1 MMPAIANCG
10 SRNID
15 RPEIMIKGM
24 AKPTAP
30 FTKPAAKVTPRAR
43 AKAQYGIRCKKSV
56 MAAPCLGQGIAH
68 IQHQNK
74 RDILI
79 LFGAFFRINVALHL
93 QNDLEAGA
101 ESKDKFAL
109 AHPQFGETLCPVTPK

>member
-1 MMPAIANCG
+1 
-10 SRNID
+10 
-15 RPEIMIKGM
+15 
-24 AKPTAP
+24 
-30 FTKPAAKVTPRAR
+30 
-43 AKAQYGIRCKKSV
+43 

-101 ESKDKFAL
+101 ESQDKLAL